1 MHNLEAVVFDMDGTI
16 LHTFPD
22 LARCA
27 NEALVQMG
35 FPARSECVR
44 VQSASSGTLWDTGEG
59 TRLLRLF
66 RLFPHALV
74 DIHGLVG
81 TAHCIDDELIYLRIV
96 YHDAVRDAYLFPWV
110 QS

>member
-1 MHNLEAVVFDMDGTI
+1 MLMHNLEAVVFDMDGTI

-35 FPARSECVR
+35 FPARSECE
-44 VQSASSGTLWDTGEG
+44 LWDAMGYGEG

>member
-35 FPARSECVR
+35 FPARSECE
-44 VQSASSGTLWDTGEG
+44 LWDAMGYG
-59 TRLLRLF
+59 GRY
-66 RLFPHALV
+66 PV
-74 DIHGLVG
+74 
-81 TAHCIDDELIYLRIV
+81 TAPVPPLSARAC
-96 YHDAVRDAYLFPWV
+96 
-110 QS
+110 

>member
-35 FPARSECVR
+35 LPARSECE
-44 VQSASSGTLWDTGEG
+44 LWDAMGYREG